1 MNNFLNRMLGL
12 ALSKQSCQR
21 TERPILPTHQ
31 TGLINHLEQDISCAI
46 LQDQA
51 SVLVVLLR
59 LLYQESVQL
68 ALWMGLRVTAQR
80 SQHLHR
86 TQGRLLKA
94 FPRARHFRSAS
105 TGNLMAILLTPG
117 RGSSQASATF
127 RTSPARARLMP
138 RCRRKSPFRKRIV
151 RLITKALLWPDIY
164 QGYTQSNQLHTSR
177 SIQANYTDTP
187 IKQRAA

>member
-1 MNNFLNRMLGL
+1 MFHHQRLASVRHMNNFLNRMLGL

-105 TGNLMAILLTPG
+105 TGNLMAIH
-117 RGSSQASATF
+117 RGEGAH
-127 RTSPARARLMP
+127 RLP
-138 RCRRKSPFRKRIV
+138 QHFEH
-151 RLITKALLWPDIY
+151 LQHEHD
-164 QGYTQSNQLHTSR
+164 
-177 SIQANYTDTP
+177 
-187 IKQRAA
+187 